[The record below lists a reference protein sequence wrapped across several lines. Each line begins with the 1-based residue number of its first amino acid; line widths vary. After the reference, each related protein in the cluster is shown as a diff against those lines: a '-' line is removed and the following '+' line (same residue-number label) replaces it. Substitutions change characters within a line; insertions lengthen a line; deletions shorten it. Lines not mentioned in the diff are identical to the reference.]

1 MIITCELDDDCN
13 LSDEELM
20 MMNMEINVAIIFRI
34 TITITI
40 IIVTIIVISTC
51 EINDDRNLS
60 ENRRWRDVSVPH
72 GGGGHYQEPE
82 QVVRC
87 AQVMLYWSV
96 ITRRIKGLVIK
107 IQIA

>member
-20 MMNMEINVAIIFRI
+20 MMNMEINVA
-34 TITITI
+34 I

-87 AQVMLYWSV
+87 VQAML
-96 ITRRIKGLVIK
+96 
-107 IQIA
+107 